1 MAQIESSIAMGFRP
15 VQIESPINQ
24 MAAMAQL
31 EGLQQQR
38 QQNAMKMQEYQR
50 GTQQRNALAA
60 IHADPNVK
68 IGSPEYLSR
77 VAQEAPDLY
86 EGVATR
92 ALQQA
97 ELGEKIEERTYKNF
111 DRKFNLFKSIV
122 PNINSEGGVYQYIQA
137 AYNDP
142 DLKPILEK
150 IQPLEA
156 ALESNANAFNKDPDE
171 WRMRSSGVSAEKLA
185 EIAREK
191 SKPVVVSPGGRL
203 VSPTGEELFAA
214 PKEVSPSEMQ
224 KNYAAAKEDG
234 FKGTF
239 AEFVDQ
245 SRESEA
251 EREYRRAKDAGY
263 KGSFLDFKRQIAVAN
278 KVVVNTPAP
287 VTPVT
292 IVDPKNP
299 DRTVV
304 VDARTGREIG
314 QGLKEPSGVQLSAKE
329 KQAREAKYPQATA
342 AVKTFETK
350 SEALA
355 KDLEKLANH
364 PGLSGI
370 SGLVYGRTPGVTK
383 DARAAQAL
391 YDSIVARG
399 GFAELQ
405 AMRAAS
411 PTGGAL
417 GNVSNQEGQYLRDAF
432 AALSRTQDTADLA
445 KALKDAAESV
455 RGAKQR
461 TREAYDMTYEYKTGG
476 ATNAPDPLGIR

>member
-1 MAQIESSIAMGFRP
+1 MQRN
-15 VQIESPINQ
+15 VQE
-24 MAAMAQL
+24 
-31 EGLQQQR
+31 
-38 QQNAMKMQEYQR
+38 
-50 GTQQRNALAA
+50 RNALAKLMQA
-60 IHADPNVK
+60 PGVDTSSEAFLNEVM
-68 IGSPEYLSR
+68 R
-77 VAQEAPDLY
+77 VAPSQY
-86 EGVATR
+86 EGFATR
-92 ALQQA
+92 AAQRADLAEKIAARQAETAKRKREQEKEIFETQVGEIINYNSVKDVETDITTKEKAGAITPQQA
-97 ELGEKIEERTYKNF
+97 AVLRSS
-111 DRKFNLFKSIV
+111 L
-122 PNINSEGGVYQYIQA
+122 P
-137 AYNDP
+137 
-142 DLKPILEK
+142 
-150 IQPLEA
+150 
-156 ALESNANAFNKDPDE
+156 KDDTGLDS
-171 WRMRSSGVSAEKLA
+171 WRISTMRSLLPPKERLADIRAEN
-185 EIAREK
+185 
-191 SKPVVVSPGGRL
+191 KPVVVSPGGRL

-292 IVDPKNP
+292 IVDPKDPN
-299 DRTVV
+299 RTVV

-350 SEALA
+350 SEALT

>member
-1 MAQIESSIAMGFRP
+1 MAQIDPSIAMGFRP
-15 VQIESPINQ
+15 IQIESPINQ
-24 MAAMAQL
+24 MAAIAQL
-31 EGLQQQR
+31 RGAQEASQM
-38 QQNAMKMQEYQR
+38 NALKMQEYQR
-50 GTQQRNALAA
+50 GMQQRNALAT

-68 IGSPEYLSR
+68 VGSPEYLAR
-77 VAQEAPDLY
+77 VQQDAPDLY
-86 EGVATR
+86 GDVATR
-92 ALQQA
+92 VQQRA
-97 ELGEKIEERTYKNF
+97 ELEEKVEERKFKNF
-111 DRKFNLFKSIV
+111 ERKFGLFKSIV
-122 PNINSEGGVYQYIQA
+122 PNIDSEGGVYQYIQA

-142 DLKPILEK
+142 DLKPVLEK

-156 ALESNANAFNKDPDE
+156 ALESNVSAFYRNPDE
-171 WRMRSSGVSAEKLA
+171 WRMRSSGVSAEKMA

-191 SKPVVVSPGGRL
+191 SKPVVVSPGGTL
-203 VSPTGEELFAA
+203 VSPTGEALFTA
-214 PKEVSPSEMQ
+214 PKEFSPSEMQ

-245 SRESEA
+245 SRESET
-251 EREYRRAKDAGY
+251 EREYRRAKAAGY
-263 KGSFLDFKRQIAVAN
+263 TGSFLDFKKQVAVAN
-278 KVVVNTPAP
+278 KVVVNAPAP

-292 IVDPKNP
+292 VVDPKDP
-299 DRTVV
+299 TKTVV
-304 VDARTGREIG
+304 LDARTGRAIG
-314 QGLKEPSGVQLSAKE
+314 QGVKEPVGVQLSAKE
-329 KQAREAKYPQATA
+329 KQAREAKYPQATSA
-342 AVKTFETK
+342 IKTFETK
-350 SEALA
+350 SESLA

-370 SGLVYGRTPGVTK
+370 SGLVYGRTPGVTR
-383 DARAAQAL
+383 DARAALEL
-391 YDSIVARG
+391 YNSIIARG

-405 AMRAAS
+405 AMRASS

-432 AALSRTQDTADLA
+432 AAIGRVQDKEDLA

>member
-1 MAQIESSIAMGFRP
+1 MAQIDPSIAMGFRP

-31 EGLQQQR
+31 EGMQQQR
-38 QQNAMKMQEYQR
+38 QQNALKMQEYQR
-50 GTQQRNALAA
+50 GMQQRNALAA
-60 IHADPNVK
+60 IHADPKVK
-68 IGSPEYLSR
+68 IGSPEYLAR
-77 VAQEAPDLY
+77 VQQDAPDLY
-86 EGVATR
+86 TDVAANVQKR
-92 ALQQA
+92 A
-97 ELGEKIEERTYKNF
+97 ELEEKIDERKFKNF
-111 DRKFNLFKSIV
+111 ERKFSLFKSIV
-122 PNINSEGGVYQYIQA
+122 PNIDSEGGVYQYVQA

-142 DLKPILEK
+142 DLKPILEQ
-150 IQPLEA
+150 IQPLEV
-156 ALESNANAFNKDPDE
+156 ALESNANAFNRDPRE
-171 WRMRSSGVSAEKLA
+171 WRMQASGVSAEKMA

-191 SKPVVVSPGGRL
+191 SKPIVVGNRL
-203 VSPTGEELFAA
+203 VSPAGEELFAA
-214 PKEVSPSEMQ
+214 PKEFSPSEMQ

-245 SRESEA
+245 SRESET

-263 KGSFLDFKRQIAVAN
+263 TGSFLDFKRQVAVAN
-278 KVVVNTPAP
+278 KVVVNAPAP

-292 IVDPKNP
+292 VVDPKDP
-299 DRTVV
+299 TKTVV
-304 VDARTGREIG
+304 LDARTGRAIG
-314 QGLKEPSGVQLSAKE
+314 QGVKEPVGVQLSAKE

-342 AVKTFETK
+342 AIKTFETK
-350 SEALA
+350 SESLA

-370 SGLVYGRTPGVTK
+370 SGVLYGRTPGVTRA
-383 DARAAQAL
+383 ARAALEL
-391 YDSIVARG
+391 YNSIIARG

-405 AMRAAS
+405 AMRASS

-432 AALSRTQDTADLA
+432 AAIGRVQDKEDLA